1 MLEGNGAGDLKEEA
15 WSTAYLLLHFPSL
28 NQSLQTPPPPC
39 LRQISTGLRGRDDGA
54 ALFPS
59 APGGSLSHSIHF
71 FLYLRYLYGL
81 AVLGR
86 ASLPSATYSCREPAR
101 PLSWGSCLTVT
112 RWP

>member
-1 MLEGNGAGDLKEEA
+1 MVDCVFAVALPLSESVA
-15 WSTAYLLLHFPSL
+15 S
-28 NQSLQTPPPPC
+28 TPPPPLKSRPGC
-39 LRQISTGLRGRDDGA
+39 AAGMMGLRGRDDWA

-86 ASLPSATYSCREPAR
+86 ASLPSATYSCRDPAR
-101 PLSWGSCLTVT
+101 PLSWGSCLTVA